1 MHTRKGADK
10 SSDLNFKVGNLL
22 NISALIF
29 CFCFIFF
36 FLNIKAFSFSNT
48 EGDKKKNL
56 LPFISCHVFRIRVIM
71 ANSNVTCEFS
81 LNKNSKM
88 QFMAANFAQKS
99 LGSKERVLNLK
110 ELK

>member
-48 EGDKKKNL
+48 EGDKKKKSFTIHI
-56 LPFISCHVFRIRVIM
+56 LPCFGIRVIM
-71 ANSNVTCEFS
+71 TNSNVTCEFN
-81 LNKNSKM
+81 LSK
-88 QFMAANFAQKS
+88 K
-99 LGSKERVLNLK
+99 
-110 ELK
+110 